1 MGLRLTNNNSNI
13 MALDIRTP
21 IEKERDAE
29 HTRICDMY
37 VELMA
42 KFPKASPNRL
52 FSVIAERCNKSVPG
66 VRNILIKRNL
76 YATK

>member
-1 MGLRLTNNNSNI
+1 MT
-13 MALDIRTP
+13 LDIRTP

-29 HTRICDMY
+29 HARICDMY

-42 KFPKASPNRL
+42 KLPKASPNRL
-52 FSVIAERCNKSVPG
+52 FSVIAERFGKSVPG
-66 VRNILIKRNL
+66 VRNILIKHNL